1 MRESSI
7 PSIGGMCRLAVA
19 ATAAARDSRPY
30 HCDLGK
36 RRRGTRGPTIVT
48 LGKGGEGTRGPTI
61 VTLEQGGEGT
71 RRPTIVTL
79 GKGGE
84 GLAALPL

>member
-1 MRESSI
+1 
-7 PSIGGMCRLAVA
+7 
-19 ATAAARDSRPY
+19 
-30 HCDLGK
+30 
-36 RRRGTRGPTIVT
+36 
-48 LGKGGEGTRGPTI
+48 